1 MVIVIAYIT
10 GQYLLLELVK
20 KKSTEIRTKE
30 QLHLKIIHR
39 IVTIVQYVL
48 TAIMVLI
55 ISEMIVTS
63 AYSIFLVTVVVG
75 ISYTLAISMLGL
87 LSQRFFSWFK
97 TSKNSIVLLYG
108 LAASLLAINGAFTF
122 VFVGTILLNSE
133 PYLQSYVGASVSPF
147 IPPRSLADVLNYPYI
162 VSTLLSFMISG

>member
-1 MVIVIAYIT
+1 MGHANTFSYLSEARTNKLILLVVAVLVVAFVLDTSLIRIYSYSTNSQSLSNIRIGLFLVIVIAYIT

-108 LAASLLAINGAFTF
+108 FS
-122 VFVGTILLNSE
+122 
-133 PYLQSYVGASVSPF
+133 
-147 IPPRSLADVLNYPYI
+147 
-162 VSTLLSFMISG
+162 